1 MKVKNPR
8 VKAFS
13 SAAAALLFVTAC
25 ARGGVK
31 LSERTY
37 AEGFSL
43 RQPAGWERRVV
54 DKAYILV
61 APPETAPDSGFLFV
75 QPFFLG
81 NATPADAWFDRALTR
96 LAGHF
101 PKAVVEKKQ
110 RLRDRPDEWA
120 FKIGFEKNATP
131 YTGLALCSIF
141 ERSGVLYVVASK
153 AESFEADR
161 GTLLA
166 MLQSFRFAAPE
177 SGAEKPA
184 APRVSY
190 LKFSDPAERA
200 FTLDVPEGW
209 RTQGGTSR
217 RASVDLV
224 HALETVSPDGKILI
238 RFNDP
243 AIPAFALP
251 NQTLAFSGFPEG
263 SWYSP
268 GYGVRN
274 MVRRYI
280 PGRAFITGYL
290 RQNLGAQ
297 LEKLEIVDE
306 KDRPDIVAAF
316 NRIYSGLQSYGVS
329 FTQDAG
335 EAAFRFERNGEPF
348 VGYGLAL
355 TQVVYMPSM
364 NGGNWN
370 VALLLLYTSPE
381 SEADFVQSVF
391 SRMFRSIQWNPEW
404 LASQQQLTQDVSR
417 IVSQTGQEISRI
429 VSDAYWTR
437 QGALDE
443 SSRRFSNAILGV
455 TDVADPE
462 TGRTWKV
469 EAGHNYYWAKPG
481 GDAVVGT
488 GTYTRPDIDFA
499 PLKELR

>member
-1 MKVKNPR
+1 MNVKIRP
-8 VKAFS
+8 VPGAS
-13 SAAAALLFVTAC
+13 IAVGMLMLAAAC
-25 ARGGVK
+25 SSGGARLTDK
-31 LSERTY
+31 RY
-37 AEGFSL
+37 PEGFSL
-43 RQPAGWERRVV
+43 RQPAAWEGRVV

-61 APPETAPDSGFLFV
+61 APPAAAPESAFLFV
-75 QPFFLG
+75 YPFFLKD
-81 NATPADAWFDRALTR
+81 AISADAWFDQALTR

-101 PKAVVEKKQ
+101 PKAAVEKKR

-120 FKIGFEKNATP
+120 FRIRFEKNAAS
-131 YTGLALCSIF
+131 YTGLALCSVF
-141 ERSGVLYVVASK
+141 ERSGVLYIVASK
-153 AESFEADR
+153 ADAFEAERD
-161 GTLLA
+161 TLLA
-166 MLQSFRFAAPE
+166 MLQSFRFGEPE
-177 SGAEKPA
+177 AGAGKPA

-190 LKFSDPAERA
+190 ARFSDPSEQA

-251 NQTLAFSGFPEG
+251 NPTLTFSGFPEG

-274 MVRRYI
+274 LVRRYV
-280 PGRAFITGYL
+280 PGRAFIKGYL
-290 RQNLGAQ
+290 RQNVGAQ
-297 LEKLEIVDE
+297 LEGFDIVEE
-306 KDRPDIVAAF
+306 KDRPDIVEAF
-316 NRIYSGLQSYGVS
+316 NRIYSGLQAYGVQ
-329 FTQDAG
+329 FTQHAG
-335 EAAFRFERNGEPF
+335 EAAFRFERGGEPF

-355 TQVVYMPSM
+355 TQIVYMPSM

-370 VALLLLYTSPE
+370 VAMLLVYTSPE
-381 SEADFVQSVF
+381 SEADFAQAVF
-391 SRMFRSIQWNPEW
+391 SHMFRSIQWNPRW
-404 LASQQQLTQDVSR
+404 LASQQQLTRDVSR
-417 IVSQTGQEISRI
+417 IVSQTGQEISNI
-429 VSDAYWTR
+429 ISDAYWTR
-437 QGALDE
+437 QGVLDE
-443 SSRRFSNAILGV
+443 TSRRFSNAILGV

-481 GDAVVGT
+481 GDVVAGT
-488 GTYTRPDIDFA
+488 ETFTRPDIDFA